1 LLLELIDEKWSVN
14 CLINFPFFLG
24 TKIQLFVALKEVF
37 WRFFLKVVFWGLI
50 LHFGHYYITDRE
62 ALDMSQCCYQQEN
75 WEISIIG
82 SECEQQYKNG
92 EISLNGNERERQ
104 QENGEINL
112 NGSERERQQEN
123 RYICAI

>member
-37 WRFFLKVVFWGLI
+37 LEVFLKLVFWGLI

-75 WEISIIG
+75 WEIS
-82 SECEQQYKNG
+82 
-92 EISLNGNERERQ
+92 LNGNEREQ
-104 QENGEINL
+104 
-112 NGSERERQQEN
+112 QQEN